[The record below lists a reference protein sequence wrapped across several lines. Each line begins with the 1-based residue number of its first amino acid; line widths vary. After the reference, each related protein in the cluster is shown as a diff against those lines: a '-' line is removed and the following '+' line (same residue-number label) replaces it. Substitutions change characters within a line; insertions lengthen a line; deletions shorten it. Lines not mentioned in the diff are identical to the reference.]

1 MTAESP
7 SPAPIDQP
15 IPTPSPA
22 PAAPAP
28 PPEVDYGPNEPWLTC
43 VFPFFAFLFI
53 GSVEPT
59 ATDGGSLGLLGI
71 KYEHYP
77 IIYAIRLAIVL
88 VMLLRV
94 SPNLYRWVGRPTWW
108 PPLVGLALVVPW
120 VGLTKLQHMLG
131 WAEWGGTRAGYNP
144 FAAEN
149 LGDSTEAWAFLAVR
163 FIGLVIVVP
172 IVEELFVRG
181 MLMRYVI
188 RENFWLIPFGT
199 LSAASLLGCGLYAVL
214 SHPGEAIA
222 AVGWFGVVSLIAAT
236 TKKPIDCILCHAAT
250 NLALGL
256 YVLATGEWWLM

>member
-1 MTAESP
+1 MTAEPTAAAAVAASA
-7 SPAPIDQP
+7 SAPRV
-15 IPTPSPA
+15 
-22 PAAPAP
+22 
-28 PPEVDYGPNEPWLTC
+28 EVDYGPAEPWLTC
-43 VFPFFAFLFI
+43 VIPFFAFLFL

-77 IIYAIRLAIVL
+77 VIYAIRLAIVL
-88 VMLLRV
+88 ALVARV

-120 VGLTKLQHMLG
+120 VGLTMLQRSLG

-144 FAAEN
+144 FAPEHF
-149 LGDSTEAWAFLAVR
+149 GDSPWAWAFLAVR
-163 FIGLVIVVP
+163 FVGLVVVVP

-188 RENFWLIPFGT
+188 RENFWLVPFAT
-199 LSAASLLGCGLYAVL
+199 LTAASLIGCTLYAEL

-222 AVGWFGVVSLIAAT
+222 AVGWFGVVSMIAAT

-256 YVLATGEWWLM
+256 YVLATGAWWLM

>member
-1 MTAESP
+1 MTAESAAP
-7 SPAPIDQP
+7 SPAPV
-15 IPTPSPA
+15 PA
-22 PAAPAP
+22 PAAPAAS
-28 PPEVDYGPNEPWLTC
+28 PEVDYGPHEPWLTC
-43 VFPFFAFLFI
+43 LVPFFVYLGL

-77 IIYAIRLAIVL
+77 VIYAIRLAITLAIVA
-88 VMLLRV
+88 RV
-94 SPNLYRWVGRPTWW
+94 WPNLYRWVGRPTWW

-120 VGLTKLQHMLG
+120 VGLTVLQHKLG
-131 WAEWGGTRAGYNP
+131 WGEWGGVRAGYNP
-144 FAAEN
+144 FAPEHF
-149 LGDSTEAWAFLAVR
+149 GDTPAAWGFLALR
-163 FIGLVIVVP
+163 FLGLVVVVP

-188 RENFWLIPFGT
+188 RENFWLVPFAT
-199 LSAASLLGCGLYAVL
+199 LTAASLIGCVLYAVL

-222 AVGWFGVVSLIAAT
+222 AIGWFGVVSGIAAA

-256 YVLATGEWWLM
+256 YVLATGDWWLM